1 MLSRII
7 GGGLLKLAEVYS
19 RATNFIDNIER
30 SYLRTLEELRAR
42 EEEILSR
49 DELKPSEIIELI
61 GIRASIKLITEE
73 FGIPYDPGIEEIFDI
88 MELINRKQEAE
99 LAV

>member
-30 SYLRTLEELRAR
+30 SYLRALEELRAR

-49 DELKPSEIIELI
+49 DKLKTSEIIELI

-73 FGIPYDPGIEEIFDI
+73 LGIPYDPGIEEIFDI

>member
-73 FGIPYDPGIEEIFDI
+73 LGIPYDPSIEEIFDI